1 MVRQARSGRLA
12 GATRGFGRRS
22 SLKCGRAP
30 PLSLS
35 SAQSCLM
42 LTLTLVVESRVAVLL
57 AAASIPAK
65 AELP

>member
-1 MVRQARSGRLA
+1 
-12 GATRGFGRRS
+12 
-22 SLKCGRAP
+22 
-30 PLSLS
+30 
-35 SAQSCLM
+35 M